1 MTAPRRVLVIGSG
14 PILIGQAAEF
24 DYAGVQACL
33 ALRSEGVDTILVNS
47 NPATV
52 MTDPDVGGTVL
63 IGPLTLSYLTR
74 VIEEHRPDALLPTLG
89 GQTGLNLAVALDDAG
104 VLDRHGVRVL
114 GTPLA
119 AVRAAEDR
127 GGFRDLVTG
136 IGEPVPESAVV
147 ESVEDGMRFVEAL
160 GARGRG
166 AAGVHAGRRRGR
178 VRAHAGRGPC
188 ADRGRPGG
196 EPHRPGARR
205 AFAARLV
212 RDRVRGP
219 ARRVR
224 HDHRHL
230 RHGEPRPDGGPHRR
244 LDRRGADPDPSRLRR
259 AAPAP
264 MRPQDRSR
272 AAPGGRLQRPAGRCA
287 GRVATTGSSRST
299 HASRARARWPVKA
312 TGYPIARI
320 AALIAL
326 GRRLHELPNPATGG
340 NSAAFEPAV
349 DYVVVKLPRW
359 PFDKFPG
366 ADRSLGVQMKAT
378 GEAMAIDRE
387 FGPALLKA
395 IRSLE
400 PRGGGWLWEDPA
412 WRLSHRRPNDLA
424 AFLEPSDTRLWRM
437 IALLRHGWA
446 DAAALSAATG
456 IAPWFTER
464 LVELVESEAGLVGS
478 SLVDAKRAGFGDAD
492 IATLSGVPWAAIR
505 RARVRAGIHPAY
517 RRVDTC
523 AGEFPAETPYFYSS
537 YAEPEVAPPSDRRS
551 VIVVGSGPIRIGQGI
566 EFDYC
571 SVRAAWAIR
580 DMGLDAVVINN
591 NPETVSTDYDACTR
605 LYFEPLDTES
615 VLDVID
621 HERALTGEPPVV
633 VLTFGGQTAID
644 LAKDLAYADVPI
656 AGLTAEAIE
665 ITEDRERFAG
675 LLDRL
680 GIEGPRG
687 QLAGDADELRAA
699 VDALGGLPV
708 IVRPSWVIGGR
719 GIAVLR
725 TQDDVSDYLRTDVGW
740 PLRVDQMVAGI
751 ELDVDAISDGTDW
764 AVPGILEQA
773 DPPGVHSGDS
783 IATLPPQL
791 VPRAV
796 QERAAQAAGSI
807 ALALGLRGILNVQMI
822 ADGDRIVVIEANP
835 RASRTVPIVAKATGI
850 DVVAAA
856 VRCAL
861 GATLEEAG
869 LSAGPGTRWPA
880 RGRQGAGRLPVAAS
894 GRQRGAGAGDALDGR
909 GAGPGIDRRRGDRA
923 RTRGRGRTSRLSPAG
938 TIRAWEGG
946 RQSSSTE
953 GPGTRRPPGDP
964 SGKIIANERSRKMSL
979 LARASVGDGRPLIV
993 RR

>member
-1 MTAPRRVLVIGSG
+1 MSQPRKVLVIGSG

-33 ALRSEGVDTILVNS
+33 ALREAGVETVLVNS

-52 MTDPDVGGTVL
+52 MTDPDVGGTVIL
-63 IGPLTLSYLTR
+63 APLTLERVTR

-104 VLDRHGVRVL
+104 VLDRCGVRVL
-114 GTPLA
+114 GTPLD

-127 GGFRDLVTG
+127 GGFRSLVTG

-147 ESVEDGMRFVEAL
+147 ESVEDGLDFARML
-160 GARGRG
+160 GAPVVVRPAFTLGGGGGGFASTPAEARQRIEAG
-166 AAGVHAGRRRGR
+166 LRASPIGQVLVERSLLGWYEIEFEVLRDASDTTIAICGMENLDPMGVHTGDSIVVA
-178 VRAHAGRGPC
+178 PIQT
-188 ADRGRPGG
+188 
-196 EPHRPGARR
+196 
-205 AFAARLV
+205 L
-212 RDRVRGP
+212 
-219 ARRVR
+219 
-224 HDHRHL
+224 
-230 RHGEPRPDGGPHRR
+230 
-244 LDRRGADPDPSRLRR
+244 PDPVVQRLRR
-259 AAPAP
+259 CALNIVRALKLEGGCNVQLAVAPDGA
-264 MRPQDRSR
+264 DY
-272 AAPGGRLQRPAGRCA
+272 
-287 GRVATTGSSRST
+287 RVIEVNPRVSRSSAL
-299 HASRARARWPVKA
+299 ASKA

-326 GRRLHELPNPATGG
+326 GHRLHEMPNPATGG

-359 PFDKFPG
+359 PFDKFPS

-387 FGPALLKA
+387 FGPAMLKA
-395 IRSLE
+395 VRSLE
-400 PRGGGWLWEDPA
+400 PRGRGWLWEDPA
-412 WRLSHRRPNDLA
+412 WGLADRPPEDVA
-424 AFLEPSDTRLWRM
+424 AFLAPSDTRLWRM
-437 IALLRHGWA
+437 VALLRHGWT
-446 DAAALSAATG
+446 DAAAIAAATG
-456 IAPWFTER
+456 IAPWFTDRLAEVVDAER
-464 LVELVESEAGLVGS
+464 RVVGS
-478 SLVDAKRAGFGDAD
+478 PLDEAKRAGFGDAE
-492 IATLSGVPWAAIR
+492 IATLSGVPAVAVR
-505 RARVRAGIHPAY
+505 RARVRAGIGPSY

-537 YAEPEVAPPSDRRS
+537 YADPEVRPPAERRS

-580 DMGLDAVVINN
+580 EMGLDAVVINN

-621 HERALTGEPPVV
+621 HERALTGTPPAV

-675 LLDRL
+675 LLEEL
-680 GIEGPRG
+680 GLDGPRG
-687 QLAGDADELRAA
+687 RLAASADELR
-699 VDALGGLPV
+699 DAIDVLGGLPV

-725 TQDDVSDYLRTDVGW
+725 SEAELQAYLETDVGW
-740 PLRVDQMVAGI
+740 PLRVDELVAGV
-751 ELDVDAISDGTDW
+751 ELDVDAISDGAAW
-764 AVPGILEQA
+764 CVPGILEQI

-783 IATLPPQL
+783 VAVLPPQRL
-791 VPRAV
+791 PRAV
-796 QERAAQAAGSI
+796 QERAAEAAGRI
-807 ALALGLRGILNVQMI
+807 ALGLGVRGILNVQMI
-822 ADGDRIVVIEANP
+822 AAGERVVVIEANP
-835 RASRTVPIVAKATGI
+835 RASRTVPVVAKATGF

-861 GATLEEAG
+861 GASLADVGLRPGLAPDGTLVAVKAPVG
-869 LSAGPGTRWPA
+869 SLW
-880 RGRQGAGRLPVAAS
+880 RLPGVTAELGPEMRSTGEVLGLARDAADAHRLADEAVAAH
-894 GRQRGAGAGDALDGR
+894 DV
-909 GAGPGIDRRRGDRA
+909 
-923 RTRGRGRTSRLSPAG
+923 
-938 TIRAWEGG
+938 GG
-946 RQSSSTE
+946 
-953 GPGTRRPPGDP
+953 G
-964 SGKIIANERSRKMSL
+964 
-979 LARASVGDGRPLIV
+979 
-993 RR
+993 

>member
-1 MTAPRRVLVIGSG
+1 MTMPRRVLVIGSG

-33 ALRSEGVDTILVNS
+33 ALRSEGVETILVNS

-52 MTDPDVGGTVL
+52 MTDPDVGGTVV
-63 IGPLTLSYLTR
+63 IGPLTLSFVTR

-104 VLDRHGVRVL
+104 VLRRYGVRVL
-114 GTPLA
+114 GTPLE

-147 ESVEDGMRFVEAL
+147 ENVDDGMRFFERLAAPIVVRPAFTLGGGGGGFAHTAAEA
-160 GARGRG
+160 RDRI
-166 AAGVHAGRRRGR
+166 AAGLRVSPIGQVLVERSLLGWYEIEFEVLRDASDTTIAICGMENLDPMGVHTGDSIVVAPIQTLSDPVVQKLRRCALKI
-178 VRAHAGRGPC
+178 VRALRLE
-188 ADRGRPGG
+188 GG
-196 EPHRPGARR
+196 CNVQLAV
-205 AFAARLV
+205 A
-212 RDRVRGP
+212 
-219 ARRVR
+219 
-224 HDHRHL
+224 
-230 RHGEPRPDGGPHRR
+230 PDG
-244 LDRRGADPDPSRLRR
+244 AEY
-259 AAPAP
+259 
-264 MRPQDRSR
+264 
-272 AAPGGRLQRPAGRCA
+272 
-287 GRVATTGSSRST
+287 RVIEVNPRVSRSSAL
-299 HASRARARWPVKA
+299 ASKA

-326 GRRLHELPNPATGG
+326 GKRLHEMPNPATGG

-349 DYVVVKLPRW
+349 DYVVVKVPRW
-359 PFDKFPG
+359 PFDKFPT

-400 PRGGGWLWEDPA
+400 PRGRGWLWEDPDWA
-412 WRLSHRRPNDLA
+412 LSHRPPDDLD
-424 AFLEPSDTRLWRM
+424 AFLAPTDTRLWRLV
-437 IALLRHGWA
+437 ALLRHGWA
-446 DAAALSAATG
+446 DASHLSAATG

-464 LVELVESEAGLVGS
+464 LAELVDAERSLVGS
-478 SLVDAKRAGFGDAD
+478 SLEHAKRAGFGDAD
-492 IATLSGVPWAAIR
+492 IATISGVPWAAIR
-505 RARVRAGIHPAY
+505 RARVRSGIHPAY

-537 YAEPEVAPPSDRRS
+537 YADSEVAPPAERQS

-571 SVRAAWAIR
+571 SVRAAWAVR
-580 DMGLDAVVINN
+580 EMGLDAVVINN

-621 HERALTGEPPVV
+621 HERALTGTPPMV

-665 ITEDRERFAG
+665 ITEDRERFAS
-675 LLDRL
+675 LLERL

-687 QLAGDADELRAA
+687 SRAA
-699 VDALGGLPV
+699 DPDGLGRAIDQLDGLPV

-725 TQDDVSDYLRTDVGW
+725 DDDDVRDYLATDVGW
-740 PLRVDQMVAGI
+740 PLRVDEMIEGI
-751 ELDVDAISDGTDW
+751 ELDVDAISDGTAW
-764 AVPGILEQA
+764 AVPGILEQV

-783 IATLPPQL
+783 VAVLPPQH
-791 VPRAV
+791 VGRAV
-796 QERAAQAAGSI
+796 QELAAEVAGRI
-807 ALALGLRGILNVQMI
+807 ALALGVCGVLNVQMV
-822 ADGDRIVVIEANP
+822 AAGDRIVVIEANP
-835 RASRTVPIVAKATGI
+835 RASRTVPIVAKATGL

-861 GATLEEAG
+861 GASLTEAG
-869 LSAGPGTRWPA
+869 LAPGLAEDGPRVAVKVPVGSLW
-880 RGRQGAGRLPVAAS
+880 RLPGVSGELGPEMRSTGEVLGLATTSDEASELAHAAAAAH
-894 GRQRGAGAGDALDGR
+894 QA
-909 GAGPGIDRRRGDRA
+909 
-923 RTRGRGRTSRLSPAG
+923 
-938 TIRAWEGG
+938 
-946 RQSSSTE
+946 
-953 GPGTRRPPGDP
+953 
-964 SGKIIANERSRKMSL
+964 
-979 LARASVGDGRPLIV
+979 
-993 RR
+993 

>member
-1 MTAPRRVLVIGSG
+1 VTTPHKVLVIGSG

-33 ALRSEGVDTILVNS
+33 ALRGEGVETILVNS

-104 VLDRHGVRVL
+104 VLDRYGVRVL

-147 ESVEDGMRFVEAL
+147 ESLADGMRFVDELGGPVVVRPAFTLGGGGGGFAATPDEARTRISAGLRMSPIGQVLVERSLL
-160 GARGRG
+160 GWYEIEFEVLRDAVDTTIAICGMENMDPM
-166 AAGVHAGRRRGR
+166 GVHTGDSIVVA
-178 VRAHAGRGPC
+178 PIQT
-188 ADRGRPGG
+188 
-196 EPHRPGARR
+196 
-205 AFAARLV
+205 L
-212 RDRVRGP
+212 
-219 ARRVR
+219 
-224 HDHRHL
+224 
-230 RHGEPRPDGGPHRR
+230 
-244 LDRRGADPDPSRLRR
+244 PDPVVQRLRR
-259 AAPAP
+259 CALKIVRALRLEGGCNVQLAVAP
-264 MRPQDRSR
+264 DGSDY
-272 AAPGGRLQRPAGRCA
+272 
-287 GRVATTGSSRST
+287 RVIEVNPRVSRSSAL
-299 HASRARARWPVKA
+299 ASKA
-312 TGYPIARI
+312 TGYPIARV

-326 GRRLHELPNPATGG
+326 GKRLHELPNPATGG

-412 WRLSHRRPNDLA
+412 WSLSHRRPEDLA
-424 AFLEPSDTRLWRM
+424 SFLAPTDTRLWRM

-446 DAAALSAATG
+446 DAAGLAAATG

-464 LVELVESEAGLVGS
+464 LVELVDAEAGLVGS
-478 SLVDAKRAGFGDAD
+478 SLLDAKRIGFGDAD
-492 IATLSGVPWAAIR
+492 VAAMSGVPWAAIR

-537 YAEPEVAPPSDRRS
+537 YADAEVAPPSDRRS

-580 DMGLDAVVINN
+580 DLGLDAVVINN

-621 HERALTGEPPVV
+621 HERALTGTPPVV

-680 GIEGPRG
+680 GIDGPHGR
-687 QLAGDADELRAA
+687 LAADAGELQSAI
-699 VDALGGLPV
+699 DGLDGLPV

-725 TQDDVSDYLRTDVGW
+725 TREEVAAYLRTEVGW
-740 PLRVDQMVAGI
+740 PLRVDNMVEGI

-791 VPRAV
+791 VPREV
-796 QERAAQAAGSI
+796 QERAAEAAGRI
-807 ALALGLRGILNVQMI
+807 ALALGVRGILNVQMI
-822 ADGDRIVVIEANP
+822 ADGERIVVIEANP
-835 RASRTVPIVAKATGI
+835 RASRTVPVVAKATGI

-861 GATLEEAG
+861 GAKLDEAG
-869 LSAGPGTRWPA
+869 LRPGLAPDGPRVAVKAPVGSLW
-880 RGRQGAGRLPVAAS
+880 RLPGVSAELGPEMRSTGEVLGLASTAAE
-894 GRQRGAGAGDALDGR
+894 ATELALDAAAAHR
-909 GAGPGIDRRRGDRA
+909 G
-923 RTRGRGRTSRLSPAG
+923 
-938 TIRAWEGG
+938 
-946 RQSSSTE
+946 
-953 GPGTRRPPGDP
+953 
-964 SGKIIANERSRKMSL
+964 
-979 LARASVGDGRPLIV
+979 
-993 RR
+993 

>member
-1 MTAPRRVLVIGSG
+1 MTAPRKVLVIGSG

-33 ALRSEGVDTILVNS
+33 ALRAEGVETVLVNS

-52 MTDPDVGGTVL
+52 MTDPDVGGTVI
-63 IGPLTLSYLTR
+63 IGPLTLEHVTR

-104 VLDRHGVRVL
+104 VLGRHGIRVL
-114 GTPLA
+114 GTPLD

-127 GGFRDLVTG
+127 GGFRSLVTG

-147 ESVEDGMRFVEAL
+147 ESVEDGLRFVEMLNAPIVVRPAFTL
-160 GARGRG
+160 GGGGGGFAETEPEARERIVAGL
-166 AAGVHAGRRRGR
+166 AASPIGQVLVERSLLGWYEIEFEVLRDASDTTIAICGMENLDPMGVHTGDSIVVA
-178 VRAHAGRGPC
+178 PIQT
-188 ADRGRPGG
+188 
-196 EPHRPGARR
+196 
-205 AFAARLV
+205 L
-212 RDRVRGP
+212 
-219 ARRVR
+219 
-224 HDHRHL
+224 
-230 RHGEPRPDGGPHRR
+230 
-244 LDRRGADPDPSRLRR
+244 PDPVVQRLRR
-259 AAPAP
+259 CALKIVRALKLEGGCNVQLAVAP
-264 MRPQDRSR
+264 DGSDY
-272 AAPGGRLQRPAGRCA
+272 
-287 GRVATTGSSRST
+287 RVIEVNPRVSRSSAL
-299 HASRARARWPVKA
+299 ASKA

-320 AALIAL
+320 AAMIAL
-326 GRRLHELPNPATGG
+326 GRRLHEMPNPATGG

-359 PFDKFPG
+359 PFDKFPD

-400 PRGGGWLWEDPA
+400 PRGRGWLWEDPE
-412 WRLSHRRPNDLA
+412 WGLGRRMPEELDAFLA
-424 AFLEPSDTRLWRM
+424 ASDTRLWRM
-437 IALLRHGWA
+437 IGLLRHGRT
-446 DAAALSAATG
+446 DARGLSAATG

-464 LVELVESEAGLVGS
+464 LAELVETERGLVGAP
-478 SLVDAKRAGFGDAD
+478 LIDAKRAGFGDAD
-492 IATLSGVPWAAIR
+492 VAELSGVPWAAIR

-537 YAEPEVAPPSDRRS
+537 YALPEVAPPADRQS

-580 DMGLDAVVINN
+580 EIGLDAVVINN

-621 HERALTGEPPVV
+621 HERALTGTPPAV

-680 GIEGPRG
+680 GLSGPRG
-687 QLAGDADELRAA
+687 SLASDPGSLRAA
-699 VDALGGLPV
+699 IDELGGLPV

-725 TQDDVSDYLRTDVGW
+725 DESDVEAYLATEVGW
-740 PLRVDQMVAGI
+740 PLRVDELIEGI
-751 ELDVDAISDGTDW
+751 ELDVDAVSDGTGW
-764 AVPGILEQA
+764 AVPGILEQL

-783 IATLPPQL
+783 VAVLPPQRL
-791 VPRAV
+791 GREI
-796 QERAAQAAGSI
+796 QERAAEAAGRI
-807 ALALGLRGILNVQMI
+807 ALALGVRGILNVQMI
-822 ADGDRIVVIEANP
+822 ASDERVIVIEANP
-835 RASRTVPIVAKATGI
+835 RASRTVPIVAKATGF

-861 GATLEEAG
+861 GASLDEVG
-869 LSAGPGTRWPA
+869 LRPGLAPDGPLVAVKTPVGSLW
-880 RGRQGAGRLPVAAS
+880 RLPGVSAALGPEMRS
-894 GRQRGAGAGDALDGR
+894 TGEVLGLHRRAEDAHAL
-909 GAGPGIDRRRGDRA
+909 AA
-923 RTRGRGRTSRLSPAG
+923 EA
-938 TIRAWEGG
+938 AAAHGG
-946 RQSSSTE
+946 
-953 GPGTRRPPGDP
+953 
-964 SGKIIANERSRKMSL
+964 
-979 LARASVGDGRPLIV
+979 
-993 RR
+993 

>member
-1 MTAPRRVLVIGSG
+1 MTRQPRRVLVIGSG

-33 ALRSEGVDTILVNS
+33 ALRESGVETVLVNS

-52 MTDPDVGGTVL
+52 MTDPDVGGTVV
-63 IGPLTLSYLTR
+63 IGPLTLGHVTR
-74 VIEEHRPDALLPTLG
+74 VIERHRPDALLPTLG

-104 VLDRHGVRVL
+104 VLDRCGVRVL

-147 ESVEDGMRFVEAL
+147 ETLEDGLRFVEMLNAPVVVRPAFTL
-160 GARGRG
+160 GGGGGGFAHTPAEARERI
-166 AAGVHAGRRRGR
+166 AAGLAASPIGQVLVERSLLGWYEIEFEVLRDASDTTIAICGMENLDPMGVHTGDSIVVA
-178 VRAHAGRGPC
+178 PIQT
-188 ADRGRPGG
+188 
-196 EPHRPGARR
+196 
-205 AFAARLV
+205 L
-212 RDRVRGP
+212 
-219 ARRVR
+219 
-224 HDHRHL
+224 
-230 RHGEPRPDGGPHRR
+230 
-244 LDRRGADPDPSRLRR
+244 PDPLVQRLRR
-259 AAPAP
+259 CALKIV
-264 MRPQDRSR
+264 R
-272 AAPGGRLQRPAGRCA
+272 ALRLEGGCNVQLAVSPDGADY
-287 GRVATTGSSRST
+287 RVIEVNPRVSRSSAL
-299 HASRARARWPVKA
+299 ASKA

-326 GRRLHELPNPATGG
+326 GRRLHEMPNPATGG

-359 PFDKFPG
+359 PFDKFPL

-387 FGPALLKA
+387 FGSALLKA

-400 PRGGGWLWEDPA
+400 PRGCGWLWEDPA
-412 WRLSHRRPNDLA
+412 WNLEYRRPDDIE
-424 AFLEPSDTRLWRM
+424 AFLAPSDTRLWRM
-437 IALLRHGWA
+437 IGLLRRGWA
-446 DAAALSAATG
+446 DAAAISAATG
-456 IAPWFTER
+456 IAPWFTDR
-464 LVELVESEAGLVGS
+464 IAELVEAEARVVGS
-478 SLVDAKRAGFGDAD
+478 PLIDAKRAGFGDAD
-492 IATLSGVPWAAIR
+492 IAALSGVPPAAVR
-505 RARVRAGIHPAY
+505 RARVRAGIGPAY

-537 YAEPEVAPPSDRRS
+537 YADPEVRAPAERRS

-580 DMGLDAVVINN
+580 EMGLDAVVINN

-621 HERALTGEPPVV
+621 HERALTGTPPAV

-675 LLDRL
+675 LLVEL
-680 GIEGPRG
+680 GLTGPRG
-687 QLAGDADELRAA
+687 SLAATPDELDAA
-699 VDALGGLPV
+699 IAGLGGLPV

-725 TQDDVSDYLRTDVGW
+725 SQADLTAYLATDIGW
-740 PLRVDQMVAGI
+740 PLRVDELVAGV

-764 AVPGILEQA
+764 CVPGILEQT

-783 IATLPPQL
+783 VAVLPPQHL
-791 VPRAV
+791 SRPM
-796 QERAAQAAGSI
+796 QERAAEAAGRI
-807 ALALGLRGILNVQMI
+807 ALALGVRGILNVQMI
-822 ADGDRIVVIEANP
+822 AAGEQVVVIEANP
-835 RASRTVPIVAKATGI
+835 RASRTVPIVAKATGR

-861 GATLEEAG
+861 GASLDEVGLRPGLAPDGSRVAVKAPVGSLWRLPGVSAELGPEMRSTGEVLG
-869 LSAGPGTRWPA
+869 LSTNAA
-880 RGRQGAGRLPVAAS
+880 EAHALALEAVAAH
-894 GRQRGAGAGDALDGR
+894 RG
-909 GAGPGIDRRRGDRA
+909 
-923 RTRGRGRTSRLSPAG
+923 
-938 TIRAWEGG
+938 
-946 RQSSSTE
+946 
-953 GPGTRRPPGDP
+953 
-964 SGKIIANERSRKMSL
+964 
-979 LARASVGDGRPLIV
+979 
-993 RR
+993 

>member
-1 MTAPRRVLVIGSG
+1 MTSPRKVLVIGSG

-33 ALRSEGVDTILVNS
+33 ALREEGVETILVNS

-52 MTDPDVGGTVL
+52 MTDPDVGGTVI
-63 IGPLTLSYLTR
+63 IGPLTLENVTR
-74 VIEEHRPDALLPTLG
+74 VIEEHRPEALLPTLG

-104 VLDRHGVRVL
+104 VLERCGVRVL

-127 GGFRDLVTG
+127 GGFRSLVTG

-147 ESVEDGMRFVEAL
+147 ESVEDGMRFVEML
-160 GARGRG
+160 GASVVIRPAFTLGGGGGGFAHSPSEARQRIATG
-166 AAGVHAGRRRGR
+166 LVASPIHQVLVERSLLGWYEIEFEVLRDASDTTIAICGMENLDPMGVHTGDSIVVA
-178 VRAHAGRGPC
+178 PIQT
-188 ADRGRPGG
+188 
-196 EPHRPGARR
+196 
-205 AFAARLV
+205 L
-212 RDRVRGP
+212 
-219 ARRVR
+219 
-224 HDHRHL
+224 
-230 RHGEPRPDGGPHRR
+230 
-244 LDRRGADPDPSRLRR
+244 PDPVVQRLRR
-259 AAPAP
+259 CALNIV
-264 MRPQDRSR
+264 R
-272 AAPGGRLQRPAGRCA
+272 ALKLEGGCNVQLAVSPDGSDY
-287 GRVATTGSSRST
+287 RVIEVNPRVSRSSAL
-299 HASRARARWPVKA
+299 ASKA

-320 AALIAL
+320 AALVGL
-326 GRRLHELPNPATGG
+326 GKRLHELPNPATGG

-359 PFDKFPG
+359 PFDKFPS

-387 FGPALLKA
+387 FGSALLKA

-400 PRGGGWLWEDPA
+400 PRGRGWLWEDPA
-412 WRLSHRRPNDLA
+412 WGLADGAPVDLA
-424 AFLEPSDTRLWRM
+424 SFLAPTDTRLWRM
-437 IALLRHGWA
+437 IGLLRHGHA
-446 DAAALSAATG
+446 RGDDIAAATG
-456 IAPWFTER
+456 ISPWFTDR
-464 LVELVESEAGLVGS
+464 LAELIEAEARVVGAP
-478 SLVDAKRAGFGDAD
+478 LIDAKRIGFGDAD
-492 IATLSGVPWAAIR
+492 VAALSGVPPVAIR
-505 RARVRAGIHPAY
+505 RARVRAGIGPAY

-537 YAEPEVAPPSDRRS
+537 YAEPEVAPPADRRS

-580 DMGLDAVVINN
+580 EMGLDAVVINN

-621 HERALTGEPPVV
+621 HERALTGTPPAV

-675 LLDRL
+675 LLEEL
-680 GIEGPRG
+680 GLDGPRG
-687 QLAGDADELRAA
+687 SLASSAAELRDA
-699 VDALGGLPV
+699 VASLGGLPV

-725 TQDDVSDYLRTDVGW
+725 SEADLVAYLATDVGW
-740 PLRVDQMVAGI
+740 PLRVDELVDGV
-751 ELDVDAISDGTDW
+751 ELDVDAISDGTEW
-764 AVPGILEQA
+764 CVPGILEQQ

-783 IATLPPQL
+783 VAVLPPQAL
-791 VPRAV
+791 SRPM
-796 QERAAQAAGSI
+796 QERAAEAAGRI
-807 ALALGLRGILNVQMI
+807 ALALGVRGILNVQMI
-822 ADGDRIVVIEANP
+822 VAGDRVVVIEANP
-835 RASRTVPIVAKATGI
+835 RASRTVPIVAKATGR

-861 GATLEEAG
+861 GASLAEAG
-869 LSAGPGTRWPA
+869 LAAGLAADGDRVAVKAPVGSLW
-880 RGRQGAGRLPVAAS
+880 RLPGVSEELGPEMRSTGEVLGLAA
-894 GRQRGAGAGDALDGR
+894 DA
-909 GAGPGIDRRRGDRA
+909 
-923 RTRGRGRTSRLSPAG
+923 
-938 TIRAWEGG
+938 
-946 RQSSSTE
+946 SSAHALALE
-953 GPGTRRPPGDP
+953 
-964 SGKIIANERSRKMSL
+964 AAAAHRS
-979 LARASVGDGRPLIV
+979 
-993 RR
+993 

>member
-33 ALRSEGVDTILVNS
+33 ALRAEGVETILVNS

-52 MTDPDVGGTVL
+52 MTDPDVGGTVI
-63 IGPLTLSYLTR
+63 IGPLTLEHVTR

-104 VLDRHGVRVL
+104 VLQRCGVRVL

-127 GGFRDLVTG
+127 GGFRSLVTG

-147 ESVEDGMRFVEAL
+147 ERLDDGMRFVEMLNAPVVVRPAFTL
-160 GARGRG
+160 GGGGGGFAHTPDEARERI
-166 AAGVHAGRRRGR
+166 AAGLAASPIGQVLVERSLLGWYEIEFEVLRDASDTTIAICGMENLDPMGVHTGDSIVVAPIQTLPDPVVQRLRRCALKI
-178 VRAHAGRGPC
+178 VRALRLE
-188 ADRGRPGG
+188 GG
-196 EPHRPGARR
+196 CNVQLA
-205 AFAARLV
+205 V
-212 RDRVRGP
+212 S
-219 ARRVR
+219 
-224 HDHRHL
+224 
-230 RHGEPRPDGGPHRR
+230 PDGG
-244 LDRRGADPDPSRLRR
+244 DY
-259 AAPAP
+259 
-264 MRPQDRSR
+264 
-272 AAPGGRLQRPAGRCA
+272 
-287 GRVATTGSSRST
+287 RVIEVNPRVSRSSAL
-299 HASRARARWPVKA
+299 ASKA

-326 GRRLHELPNPATGG
+326 GHRLHEMPNPATGG

-359 PFDKFPG
+359 PFDKFPL
-366 ADRSLGVQMKAT
+366 ADRTLGVQMKAT

-412 WRLSHRRPNDLA
+412 WELERRVPDDLE
-424 AFLEPSDTRLWRM
+424 AFLAPSDTRLWRM
-437 IALLRHGWA
+437 IALLRHRRA
-446 DAAALSAATG
+446 DAAGLSSATR

-464 LVELVESEAGLVGS
+464 LAELVEAERTVVGS
-478 SLVDAKRAGFGDAD
+478 PLDTVKRAGFGDAD
-492 IATLSGVPWAAIR
+492 VAALSGVPSVAIR
-505 RARVRAGIHPAY
+505 RARVRAGIGPAY

-537 YAEPEVAPPSDRRS
+537 YAEPEVAAPAERRS

-580 DMGLDAVVINN
+580 EMGLDAVVINN

-621 HERALTGEPPVV
+621 HERALTGTPPAV

-675 LLDRL
+675 LLDDL
-680 GIEGPRG
+680 GLAGPRG
-687 QLAGDADELRAA
+687 SLASGPAELDASIAS
-699 VDALGGLPV
+699 LGGLPV

-725 TQDDVSDYLRTDVGW
+725 TPADLATYLATDVGW
-740 PLRVDQMVAGI
+740 PLRVDELVDGI
-751 ELDVDAISDGTDW
+751 ELDVDAVSDGEAW
-764 AVPGILEQA
+764 AVPGILEQV
-773 DPPGVHSGDS
+773 DDPGVHSGDS
-783 IATLPPQL
+783 VAVLPPQRL
-791 VPRAV
+791 GRPM
-796 QERAAQAAGSI
+796 QEVAAEAAGRV
-807 ALALGLRGILNVQMI
+807 ALALGVRGILNVQMI
-822 ADGDRIVVIEANP
+822 AAGDRVIVIEANP
-835 RASRTVPIVAKATGI
+835 RASRTVPIVAKATGL

-861 GATLEEAG
+861 GASLAEVG
-869 LSAGPGTRWPA
+869 LPPGLAPDGPLVAVKAPVGSLW
-880 RGRQGAGRLPVAAS
+880 RLPGVDATLGPEMRSTGEVLGLDASADVAHE
-894 GRQRGAGAGDALDGR
+894 
-909 GAGPGIDRRRGDRA
+909 RA
-923 RTRGRGRTSRLSPAG
+923 REAAAVHAG
-938 TIRAWEGG
+938 
-946 RQSSSTE
+946 
-953 GPGTRRPPGDP
+953 
-964 SGKIIANERSRKMSL
+964 
-979 LARASVGDGRPLIV
+979 
-993 RR
+993 

>member
-33 ALRSEGVDTILVNS
+33 ALRAEGVETILVNS

-52 MTDPDVGGTVL
+52 MTDPDVGGTVI
-63 IGPLTLSYLTR
+63 IGPLTLEHVTR

-104 VLDRHGVRVL
+104 VLDRCAVRVL
-114 GTPLA
+114 GTPLE

-127 GGFRDLVTG
+127 GGFRSLVTG

-147 ESVEDGMRFVEAL
+147 ERLDDGMRFVEHLAAPVVVRPAFTL
-160 GARGRG
+160 GGGGGGFAHTPDEARRRI
-166 AAGVHAGRRRGR
+166 AAGLAASPIGQVLVERSLLGWYEIEFEVLRDASDTTIAICGMENLDPMGVHTGDSIVVA
-178 VRAHAGRGPC
+178 PIQT
-188 ADRGRPGG
+188 
-196 EPHRPGARR
+196 
-205 AFAARLV
+205 L
-212 RDRVRGP
+212 
-219 ARRVR
+219 
-224 HDHRHL
+224 
-230 RHGEPRPDGGPHRR
+230 
-244 LDRRGADPDPSRLRR
+244 PDPLVQRLRR
-259 AAPAP
+259 CALKIVRALKLEGGCNVQLAVAP
-264 MRPQDRSR
+264 DGSDY
-272 AAPGGRLQRPAGRCA
+272 
-287 GRVATTGSSRST
+287 RVIEVNPRVSRSSAL
-299 HASRARARWPVKA
+299 ASKA

-326 GRRLHELPNPATGG
+326 GHRLHEMPNPATGG

-349 DYVVVKLPRW
+349 DYVVVKVPRW
-359 PFDKFPG
+359 PFDKFPL

-400 PRGGGWLWEDPA
+400 PRGRGWLWEDPSWGLA
-412 WRLSHRRPNDLA
+412 DRGPDDLE
-424 AFLEPSDTRLWRM
+424 AFLSPSDTRLWRM
-437 IALLRHGWA
+437 IALLRHGRA
-446 DAAALSAATG
+446 DAAGLSAATR

-464 LVELVESEAGLVGS
+464 LAELVEAERRVVGS
-478 SLVDAKRAGFGDAD
+478 PLDDGKRAGFGDAD
-492 IATLSGVPWAAIR
+492 VAQLSGVPWAAIR

-537 YAEPEVAPPSDRRS
+537 YAEAEVAPPADRRS

-580 DMGLDAVVINN
+580 EIGLDAVVINN

-621 HERALTGEPPVV
+621 HERALTGEPPAV

-675 LLDRL
+675 LLDEL
-680 GIEGPRG
+680 GLSGPRG
-687 QLAGDADELRAA
+687 SLASDPARLRASIE
-699 VDALGGLPV
+699 ALGGLPV

-725 TQDDVSDYLRTDVGW
+725 SEEDLAAYLATDVGW
-740 PLRVDQMVAGI
+740 PLRVDELVEGI
-751 ELDVDAISDGTDW
+751 ELDVDAVSDGERW
-764 AVPGILEQA
+764 AVPGILEQVDA
-773 DPPGVHSGDS
+773 PGIHSGDS
-783 IATLPPQL
+783 VAVLPPQRL
-791 VPRAV
+791 PRAV
-796 QERAAQAAGSI
+796 QELAAEAAGRI
-807 ALALGLRGILNVQMI
+807 ALALGVRGILNVQMI
-822 ADGDRIVVIEANP
+822 ATEGRIIVIEANP
-835 RASRTVPIVAKATGI
+835 RASRTVPIVAKATGL

-861 GATLEEAG
+861 GETLEDVG
-869 LSAGPGTRWPA
+869 L
-880 RGRQGAGRLPVAAS
+880 RQGLAPDGLLVAVKAPVGSLWRLPGVEEEPGPEMRSTGEVLGLDADAGVAHT
-894 GRQRGAGAGDALDGR
+894 RALE
-909 GAGPGIDRRRGDRA
+909 AA
-923 RTRGRGRTSRLSPAG
+923 A
-938 TIRAWEGG
+938 AHGG
-946 RQSSSTE
+946 
-953 GPGTRRPPGDP
+953 
-964 SGKIIANERSRKMSL
+964 
-979 LARASVGDGRPLIV
+979 
-993 RR
+993 